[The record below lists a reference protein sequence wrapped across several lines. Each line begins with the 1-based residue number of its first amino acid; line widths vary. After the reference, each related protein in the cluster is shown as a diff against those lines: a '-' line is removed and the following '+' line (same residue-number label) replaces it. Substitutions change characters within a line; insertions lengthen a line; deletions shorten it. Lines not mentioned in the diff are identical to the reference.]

1 MCDSCFRASGER
13 EQGIEVKRWRN
24 WGMGEMHKRVKRQ
37 ESAAEILLDTKY
49 LPDDVLYRGY
59 FGTFSLLEVTRFG
72 RRLSLYPVLS
82 QYEGS
87 GFITSEPCGKRSQGL
102 LQHIQC
108 RLKRNYYYQSTSL
121 HCLRITGTLDKM
133 HITVSPRNESETRSR
148 ICPSVR

>member
-49 LPDDVLYRGY
+49 LPDDVLYRG
-59 FGTFSLLEVTRFG
+59 T
-72 RRLSLYPVLS
+72 LSLYPVLS